1 MKERIAVLW
10 NNISRIGLR
19 EGEDVLNSREI
30 ILLNRLMAL
39 MFIVMVFY
47 VPFEVIIFGWSMI
60 PIVVLMVGSFLVTL
74 VFHRFRLFMFA
85 RYYLYVVATLFIV
98 VMGLSVGKGIDNYV
112 LFAPIV
118 LLATILFKSRVV
130 QIIFFIVTVALFL
143 LEFNLYDVIP
153 AQFDI
158 PDEVRPMFSMLFF
171 VLSLILTFMVG
182 IYFTAI
188 NREYEGIMVMQK
200 ERLELKNKE
209 ITDSITYAKRIQTAI
224 LPPLRIV
231 KAHLRES
238 FILYKP
244 KDIVA
249 GDFYWMESFA
259 KASDC
264 EESFAKASD
273 SERAFAKASDCEGSF
288 AKASDPKGQNENLI
302 LFAAADCTGHGVP
315 GAMVSVVCNNALNR
329 SVREYGLTDPG
340 KILDKTREI
349 VVQEFEKSDE
359 EVKDGMDIS
368 LCAYDPVTRMLK
380 WAGANN
386 PVWIVRDGVLQ
397 EVKGDKQPIGKHSEQ
412 KPFTT
417 HTIQLSE
424 GTAFYIFT
432 DGYYDQFGGDK
443 GKKFKAAKMKE
454 LLLSIYQRPMDE
466 QRDIID
472 ETFETWKDNL
482 EQIDDVC
489 VIGVRV

>member
-1 MKERIAVLW
+1 MKERIASIW

-47 VPFEVIIFGWSMI
+47 VPFEVAIFGWSMI
-60 PIVVLMVGSFLVTL
+60 PIVVLMVGSFMVTL
-74 VFHRFRLFMFA
+74 VFHHFRLFMFA
-85 RYYLYVVATLFIV
+85 RYYLYTVAALFIV
-98 VMGLSVGKGIDNYV
+98 LMGLSVGKGIDNYV

-118 LLATILFKSRVV
+118 LLATILFKSRAV
-130 QIIFFIVTVALFL
+130 QIVFCLLTIALFL
-143 LEFNLYDVIP
+143 TEFTLYDVIP
-153 AQFDI
+153 PQFDI
-158 PDEVRPMFSMLFF
+158 PDEVRPLFSMLFF
-171 VLSLILTFMVG
+171 ILSLILTFMIG
-182 IYFTAI
+182 IYFTGI
-188 NREYEGIMVMQK
+188 NREYESIVVLQK
-200 ERLELKNKE
+200 EKLEIKNKE

-231 KAHLRES
+231 KEHLRES

-259 KASDC
+259 KASDS
-264 EESFAKASD
+264 EGKSFAKASD
-273 SERAFAKASDCEGSF
+273 TERVAENEK
-288 AKASDPKGQNENLI
+288 ENLI

-349 VVQEFEKSDE
+349 VVKEFEKSDE

-368 LCAYDPVTRMLK
+368 LCAYNTKTHMLK

-397 EVKGDKQPIGKHSEQ
+397 EVKGDKQPIGKYSEH

-424 GTAFYIFT
+424 GNAFYVFT

-454 LLLSIYQRPMDE
+454 LLLSIYQRPMEE
-466 QRDIID
+466 QRRIID
-472 ETFETWKDNL
+472 EAFETWKDNL

-489 VIGVRV
+489 VVGVKV